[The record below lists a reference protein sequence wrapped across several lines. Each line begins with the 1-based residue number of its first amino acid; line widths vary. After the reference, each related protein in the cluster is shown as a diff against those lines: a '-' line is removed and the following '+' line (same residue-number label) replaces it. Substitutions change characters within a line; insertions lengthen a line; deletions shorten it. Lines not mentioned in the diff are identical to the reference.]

1 MELNVKLTI
10 LGFLKKLGGGI
21 LNYTQQWFMSQRR
34 KHKDI
39 RKYFKLNHYENMTN
53 KNHDM

>member
-1 MELNVKLTI
+1 
-10 LGFLKKLGGGI
+10 
-21 LNYTQQWFMSQRR
+21 MSQRR

-39 RKYFKLNHYENMTN
+39 RKYFKLNHNENMTN